1 MQPGVVKPP
10 KRAEYRKKTF
20 FSAPAARNGY
30 FSLVFAPAARFLI
43 VFSLDLLA
51 RSVGRSAMPK
61 LFGIARCVFLFL
73 GFLSCVSLALWF
85 CCRVFSSRPSLS
97 PLYVLL
103 PRFLFHLSCA
113 WSLLRCSS
121 CSFICGNVIFKR
133 MIF

>member
-10 KRAEYRKKTF
+10 KRAEYRKNTYF
-20 FSAPAARNGY
+20 FPRLRRKSVL
-30 FSLVFAPAARFLI
+30 FFFAPAARFLI
-43 VFSLDLLA
+43 GFSLDLLA

-73 GFLSCVSLALWF
+73 GFLSCVSLALWL
-85 CCRVFSSRPSLS
+85 CRRVFSSRPSFS